1 MEVKKLMSDKNVLF
15 TDELRLRITDL
26 EYKNMSNENFIK
38 EVQRIYVEETGK
50 PLSANIEVVR
60 SSEIQEVNNR
70 VPSSYDGTAIHFYS
84 KENNINEV
92 YIVSQGTTDTDDWL
106 YNIRAMQA
114 GKDVNQAENTNI
126 FTKEVI
132 NEFKEASHSNEVPKV
147 IGLSHSLAHNNNA
160 TSMLLHNNFDEI
172 YSVNGAQTNYYQLYI
187 SDSRFAL
194 KVNAE
199 FNITGASAEEVYS
212 IPPNELKT
220 FAEAYYKEKGT
231 VIHQVISS
239 DDPLNALANIRGFFT
254 LGDVTMIDTNPDK
267 PGLKA
272 IIDKIPDSEVKSLQD
287 FALVYAEGFQNGG
300 NNQGIEDLTGVNMDV
315 VDKIMNDGVGA
326 AVGTYFSKDLDDMI
340 SDVNEKVPPLLEK
353 VTNITSNADVI
364 FGELKNAG
372 YITNAQKQVAVEEL
386 ANIEKS
392 LKIIEEKINSID
404 ENRKMS
410 EEMMKGTKYS
420 PYAGQAA
427 MASGFNVMA
436 GDVDAAIAIYHEV
449 QNMQASAK
457 RLHEELGSVMEEIIA
472 SHGIVE
478 MLNALGASKNQGYSG
493 NDLVLMTGG
502 NQEIKVNIS
511 AAVRMYQEG
520 QQELQKKKTY
530 ITKIA
535 ERFQEHIIDDYE
547 NQKQKVISDIRN
559 IETNPCG
566 QLPLLRKHVFLPY
579 FSPVQIDKVEV
590 TEQFNGLSGM
600 DISHLMEG
608 LTKSL
613 TDNEDFLES
622 AKSNI
627 EQLFSKDRDLSI
639 LFNYVPGG

>member
-1 MEVKKLMSDKNVLF
+1 MSDKQLVE
-15 TDELRLRITDL
+15 TKELWLRITDL
-26 EYKNMSNENFIK
+26 GYKDISKK
-38 EVQRIYVEETGK
+38 EFAQEIQRIYIEETGQ
-50 PLSANIEVVR
+50 PLKGEISVVR
-60 SSEIQEVNNR
+60 SSEIDQIVKDEN
-70 VPSSYDGTAIHFYS
+70 SSYDGTAIHIYS
-84 KENNINEV
+84 KEQDVNEMYV
-92 YIVSQGTTDTDDWL
+92 ISQGTTDANDWL

-114 GKDVNQAENTNI
+114 GVDTAQADSTNI
-126 FTKEVI
+126 FVKEAQK
-132 NEFKEASHSNEVPKV
+132 EFKERASVKEISST
-147 IGLSHSLAHNNNA
+147 IGLSHSLAHNNN
-160 TSMLLHNNFDEI
+160 TVSQLLNGNFDEV
-172 YSVNGAQTNYYQLYI
+172 YSVNGAQSTYFQLYQK
-187 SDSRFAL
+187 DHEFLGA
-194 KVNAE
+194 VNKK
-199 FNITGASAEEVYS
+199 FNISIGDYKAIYS
-212 IPPNELKT
+212 LPQNELKT

-340 SDVNEKVPPLLEK
+340 SDVNKKVPPLLEK

-478 MLNALGASKNQGYSG
+478 MLNALGASKNQGYLG

-547 NQKQKVISDIRN
+547 NQKQKVLSDIRN

>member
-1 MEVKKLMSDKNVLF
+1 MSDNQLVKTN
-15 TDELRLRITDL
+15 ELWLRITDL
-26 EYKNMSNENFIK
+26 GYKDISKEEFVR
-38 EVQRIYVEETGK
+38 EVQRIYIEETGK
-50 PLSANIEVVR
+50 PLKGEISVVR
-60 SSEIQEVNNR
+60 SSEFDRVNKYNN
-70 VPSSYDGTAIHFYS
+70 SSYDGTAIHIYS
-84 KENNINEV
+84 KEQDVNEMYV
-92 YIVSQGTTDTDDWL
+92 VSQGTTDTDDWL
-106 YNIRAMQA
+106 YNLRAMQA
-114 GKDVNQAENTNI
+114 GIDTSQAKSTEI
-126 FTKEVI
+126 FVKEAQK
-132 NEFKEASHSNEVPKV
+132 EFKKKESIEDISST
-147 IGLSHSLAHNNNA
+147 IGLSHSLAHNNN
-160 TSMLLHNNFDEI
+160 TVSQLLTENFDEI
-172 YSVNGAQTNYYQLYI
+172 YSVNGAQSTYFQLYQR
-187 SDSRFAL
+187 DFEFREAV
-194 KVNAE
+194 KE
-199 FNITGASAEEVYS
+199 KFNISLADSKAIYS
-212 IPPNELKT
+212 LPQDELKT

-478 MLNALGASKNQGYSG
+478 MLNALGASKNQGYLG

-547 NQKQKVISDIRN
+547 NQKQKVLSDIRN

>member
-1 MEVKKLMSDKNVLF
+1 MSDKQLVE
-15 TDELRLRITDL
+15 TKELWLRITDL
-26 EYKNMSNENFIK
+26 GYKDISKK
-38 EVQRIYVEETGK
+38 EFAQEIQRIYIEETGQ
-50 PLSANIEVVR
+50 PLKGEISVVR
-60 SSEIQEVNNR
+60 SSEIDQIVKDEN
-70 VPSSYDGTAIHFYS
+70 SSYDGTAIHIYS
-84 KENNINEV
+84 KEQDVNEMYV
-92 YIVSQGTTDTDDWL
+92 ISQGTTDANDWL

-114 GKDVNQAENTNI
+114 GVDTAQADSTNI
-126 FTKEVI
+126 FVKEAQK
-132 NEFKEASHSNEVPKV
+132 EFKERASVKEISST
-147 IGLSHSLAHNNNA
+147 IGLSHSLAHNNN
-160 TSMLLHNNFDEI
+160 TVSQLLNGNFDEV
-172 YSVNGAQTNYYQLYI
+172 YSVNGAQSTYFQLYQK
-187 SDSRFAL
+187 DHEFLGA
-194 KVNAE
+194 VNKK
-199 FNITGASAEEVYS
+199 FNISIGDYKAIYS
-212 IPPNELKT
+212 LPQNELKT

-300 NNQGIEDLTGVNMDV
+300 NNQGIEDLTSVNMDV

-340 SDVNEKVPPLLEK
+340 SDVNKKVPPLLEK

-472 SHGIVE
+472 SHGIIE
-478 MLNALGASKNQGYSG
+478 MLNALGASKNQGYLG

-547 NQKQKVISDIRN
+547 NQKQKVLSDIRN

-622 AKSNI
+622 TKSNI

>member
-1 MEVKKLMSDKNVLF
+1 MSDSQLVETK
-15 TDELRLRITDL
+15 ELWLRVTDL
-26 EYKNMSNENFIK
+26 GYKDISKEELAR
-38 EVQRIYVEETGK
+38 EVQRIYIEETGNTLK
-50 PLSANIEVVR
+50 GEISVLR
-60 SSEIQEVNNR
+60 SSELEDNT
-70 VPSSYDGTAIHFYS
+70 SSYDGTAIHIYS
-84 KENNINEV
+84 KEQDVNEMYV
-92 YIVSQGTTDTDDWL
+92 VSQGTTDADDWL
-106 YNIRAMQA
+106 YNIRAMHA
-114 GKDVNQAENTNI
+114 GLDTNQADSTDRFVEEAR
-126 FTKEVI
+126 KV
-132 NEFKEASHSNEVPKV
+132 FKEKASIEEISST
-147 IGLSHSLAHNNNA
+147 IGLSHSLAHNNN
-160 TSMLLHNNFDEI
+160 TVSQLLNGNFDEI
-172 YSVNGAQTNYYQLYI
+172 YSVNGAQSTYFQLYQR
-187 SDSRFAL
+187 DFGFREAV
-194 KVNAE
+194 KE
-199 FNITGASAEEVYS
+199 GFNISSTDYKAIYS
-212 IPPNELKT
+212 LPQNELKT

-340 SDVNEKVPPLLEK
+340 SDVNKKVPPLLEK

-472 SHGIVE
+472 SHGIIE
-478 MLNALGASKNQGYSG
+478 MLNALGASKNQGYLG

-547 NQKQKVISDIRN
+547 NQKQKVLSDIRN

-622 AKSNI
+622 TKSNI

>member
-1 MEVKKLMSDKNVLF
+1 MSDNQLVKTN
-15 TDELRLRITDL
+15 ELWLRITDL
-26 EYKNMSNENFIK
+26 GYKDISKEEFVR
-38 EVQRIYVEETGK
+38 EVQRIYIEETGK
-50 PLSANIEVVR
+50 PLKGEISVVR
-60 SSEIQEVNNR
+60 SSEFDRVNKYNN
-70 VPSSYDGTAIHFYS
+70 SSYDGTAIHIYS
-84 KENNINEV
+84 KEQDVNEMYV
-92 YIVSQGTTDTDDWL
+92 VSQGTTDTDDWL
-106 YNIRAMQA
+106 YNLRAMQA
-114 GKDVNQAENTNI
+114 GIDTSQAKSTEI
-126 FTKEVI
+126 FVKEAQK
-132 NEFKEASHSNEVPKV
+132 EFKKKESIEDISST
-147 IGLSHSLAHNNNA
+147 IGLSHSLAHNNN
-160 TSMLLHNNFDEI
+160 TVSQLLTENFDEI
-172 YSVNGAQTNYYQLYI
+172 YSVNGAQSTYFQLYQR
-187 SDSRFAL
+187 DFEFREAV
-194 KVNAE
+194 KE
-199 FNITGASAEEVYS
+199 KFNISLADSKAIYS
-212 IPPNELKT
+212 LPQDELKT

-340 SDVNEKVPPLLEK
+340 SDVNKKVPPLLEK

-478 MLNALGASKNQGYSG
+478 MLNALGASKNQGYLG

-547 NQKQKVISDIRN
+547 NQKQKVLSDIRN

-622 AKSNI
+622 TKSNI

>member
-199 FNITGASAEEVYS
+199 FNITGASSEEVYS

-239 DDPLNALANIRGFFT
+239 DDPLNALASIRGFFT
-254 LGDVTMIDTNPDK
+254 LGDVTMIDTNPDR

-340 SDVNEKVPPLLEK
+340 SDVNKKVPPLLEK

-478 MLNALGASKNQGYSG
+478 MLNALGASKNQGYLG

-547 NQKQKVISDIRN
+547 NQKQKVLSDIRN

>member
-1 MEVKKLMSDKNVLF
+1 MSDNQLVKTN
-15 TDELRLRITDL
+15 ELWLRITDL
-26 EYKNMSNENFIK
+26 GYKDISKEEFVR
-38 EVQRIYVEETGK
+38 EVQRIYIEETGK
-50 PLSANIEVVR
+50 PLKGEISVVR
-60 SSEIQEVNNR
+60 SSEFDRVNKYNN
-70 VPSSYDGTAIHFYS
+70 SSYDGTAIHIYS
-84 KENNINEV
+84 KEQDVNEMYV
-92 YIVSQGTTDTDDWL
+92 VSQGTTDTDDWL
-106 YNIRAMQA
+106 YNLRAMQA
-114 GKDVNQAENTNI
+114 GIDTSQAKSTEI
-126 FTKEVI
+126 FVKEAQK
-132 NEFKEASHSNEVPKV
+132 EFKKKESIEDISST
-147 IGLSHSLAHNNNA
+147 IGLSHSLAHNNN
-160 TSMLLHNNFDEI
+160 TVSQLLTENFDEI
-172 YSVNGAQTNYYQLYI
+172 YSVNGAQSTYFQLYQR
-187 SDSRFAL
+187 DFEFREAV
-194 KVNAE
+194 KE
-199 FNITGASAEEVYS
+199 KFNISLADSKAIYS
-212 IPPNELKT
+212 LPQDELKT

-340 SDVNEKVPPLLEK
+340 SDVNKKVPPLLEK

-472 SHGIVE
+472 SHGIIE
-478 MLNALGASKNQGYSG
+478 MLNALGASKNQGYLG

-547 NQKQKVISDIRN
+547 NQKQKVLSDIRN

-622 AKSNI
+622 TKSNI

>member
-1 MEVKKLMSDKNVLF
+1 MSGNQLVE
-15 TDELRLRITDL
+15 TNELWLRITDL
-26 EYKNMSNENFIK
+26 GYKDISK
-38 EVQRIYVEETGK
+38 EEFAQEVERIYIEETGK
-50 PLSANIEVVR
+50 PLKGEISVVR
-60 SSEIQEVNNR
+60 SSEIDQIVKDEN
-70 VPSSYDGTAIHFYS
+70 SSYDGTAIHIYS
-84 KENNINEV
+84 KEQDVNEMYV
-92 YIVSQGTTDTDDWL
+92 VSQGTTNADDWL

-114 GKDVNQAENTNI
+114 GVDTAQADSTNT
-126 FTKEVI
+126 FVKEAQK
-132 NEFKEASHSNEVPKV
+132 EFKERASVEEISST
-147 IGLSHSLAHNNNA
+147 IGLSHSLAHNNN
-160 TSMLLHNNFDEI
+160 TVSQLLNGNFDEV
-172 YSVNGAQTNYYQLYI
+172 YSVNGAQSTYFQLYKK
-187 SDSRFAL
+187 DFEFRDE
-194 KVNAE
+194 VNKK
-199 FNITGASAEEVYS
+199 FNISLADSKAIYS
-212 IPPNELKT
+212 LPQDELKT

-254 LGDVTMIDTNPDK
+254 LGDVTMIDTNLDK

-478 MLNALGASKNQGYSG
+478 MLNALGASKNQGYLG

-547 NQKQKVISDIRN
+547 NQKQKVLSDIRN

>member
-1 MEVKKLMSDKNVLF
+1 MSDKQLVE
-15 TDELRLRITDL
+15 TKELWLRITDL
-26 EYKNMSNENFIK
+26 GYKDISKK
-38 EVQRIYVEETGK
+38 EFAQEIQRIYIEETGQ
-50 PLSANIEVVR
+50 PLKGEISVVR
-60 SSEIQEVNNR
+60 SSEIDQIVKDEN
-70 VPSSYDGTAIHFYS
+70 SSYDGTAIHIYS
-84 KENNINEV
+84 KEQDVNEMYV
-92 YIVSQGTTDTDDWL
+92 ISQGTTDANDWL

-114 GKDVNQAENTNI
+114 GVDTAQADSTNI
-126 FTKEVI
+126 FVKEAQK
-132 NEFKEASHSNEVPKV
+132 EFKERASVKEISST
-147 IGLSHSLAHNNNA
+147 IGLSHSLAHNNN
-160 TSMLLHNNFDEI
+160 TVSQLLNGNFDEV
-172 YSVNGAQTNYYQLYI
+172 YSVNGAQSTYFQLYQK
-187 SDSRFAL
+187 DHEFLGA
-194 KVNAE
+194 VNKK
-199 FNITGASAEEVYS
+199 FNISIGDYKAIYS
-212 IPPNELKT
+212 LPQDELKT

-340 SDVNEKVPPLLEK
+340 SDVNKKVPPLLEK

-392 LKIIEEKINSID
+392 LKIIKEKINSID

-478 MLNALGASKNQGYSG
+478 MLNALGASKNQGYLG

-547 NQKQKVISDIRN
+547 NQKQKVLSDIRN

>member
-1 MEVKKLMSDKNVLF
+1 MSGNQLVE
-15 TDELRLRITDL
+15 TNELWLRITDL
-26 EYKNMSNENFIK
+26 GYKDISK
-38 EVQRIYVEETGK
+38 EEFAQEVERIYIEETGK
-50 PLSANIEVVR
+50 PLKGEISVVR
-60 SSEIQEVNNR
+60 SSEIDQIVKDEN
-70 VPSSYDGTAIHFYS
+70 SSYDGTAIHIYS
-84 KENNINEV
+84 KEQDVNEMYV
-92 YIVSQGTTDTDDWL
+92 VSQGTTNADDWL

-114 GKDVNQAENTNI
+114 GVDTAQADSTNT
-126 FTKEVI
+126 FVKEAQK
-132 NEFKEASHSNEVPKV
+132 EFKERASVEEISST
-147 IGLSHSLAHNNNA
+147 IGLSHSLAHNNN
-160 TSMLLHNNFDEI
+160 TVSQLLNGNFDEV
-172 YSVNGAQTNYYQLYI
+172 YSVNGAQSTYFQLYKK
-187 SDSRFAL
+187 DFEFRDE
-194 KVNAE
+194 VNKK
-199 FNITGASAEEVYS
+199 FNISLADSKAIYS
-212 IPPNELKT
+212 LPQDELKT

-340 SDVNEKVPPLLEK
+340 SDVNKKVPPLLEK

-478 MLNALGASKNQGYSG
+478 MLNALGASKNQGYLG

-547 NQKQKVISDIRN
+547 NQKQKVLSDIRN

>member
-1 MEVKKLMSDKNVLF
+1 MSDKNVLF

-199 FNITGASAEEVYS
+199 FNITGASSEEVYS

-340 SDVNEKVPPLLEK
+340 SDVNKKVPPLLEK

-478 MLNALGASKNQGYSG
+478 MLNALGASKNQGYLG

-547 NQKQKVISDIRN
+547 NQKQKVLSNIRN

-622 AKSNI
+622 TKSNI

>member
-1 MEVKKLMSDKNVLF
+1 MSDKQLVE
-15 TDELRLRITDL
+15 TKELWLRITDL
-26 EYKNMSNENFIK
+26 GYKDISKK
-38 EVQRIYVEETGK
+38 EFAQEIQRIYIEETGQ
-50 PLSANIEVVR
+50 PLKGEISVVR
-60 SSEIQEVNNR
+60 SSEIDQIVKDEN
-70 VPSSYDGTAIHFYS
+70 SSYDGTAIHIYS
-84 KENNINEV
+84 KEQDVNEMYV
-92 YIVSQGTTDTDDWL
+92 ISQGTTDANDWL

-114 GKDVNQAENTNI
+114 GVDTAQADSTNI
-126 FTKEVI
+126 FVKEAQK
-132 NEFKEASHSNEVPKV
+132 EFKERASVKEISST
-147 IGLSHSLAHNNNA
+147 IGLSHSLAHNNN
-160 TSMLLHNNFDEI
+160 TVSQLLNGNFDEV
-172 YSVNGAQTNYYQLYI
+172 YSVNGAQSTYFQLYQK
-187 SDSRFAL
+187 DHEFLGA
-194 KVNAE
+194 VNKK
-199 FNITGASAEEVYS
+199 FNISIGDYKAIYS
-212 IPPNELKT
+212 LPQNELKT

-340 SDVNEKVPPLLEK
+340 SDVNKKVPPLLEK

-392 LKIIEEKINSID
+392 LKIIKEKINSID

-410 EEMMKGTKYS
+410 EEMMEGTKYS

-478 MLNALGASKNQGYSG
+478 MLNALGASKNQGYLG

-547 NQKQKVISDIRN
+547 NQKQKVLSNIRN

-622 AKSNI
+622 TKSNI

>member
-1 MEVKKLMSDKNVLF
+1 MSGNQLVE
-15 TDELRLRITDL
+15 TNELWLRITDL
-26 EYKNMSNENFIK
+26 GYKDISK
-38 EVQRIYVEETGK
+38 EEFAQEVERIYIEETGK
-50 PLSANIEVVR
+50 PLKGEISVVR
-60 SSEIQEVNNR
+60 SSEIDQIVKDEN
-70 VPSSYDGTAIHFYS
+70 SSYDGTAIHIYS
-84 KENNINEV
+84 KEQDVNEMYV
-92 YIVSQGTTDTDDWL
+92 VSQGTTNADDWL

-114 GKDVNQAENTNI
+114 GVDTAQADSTNT
-126 FTKEVI
+126 FVKEAQK
-132 NEFKEASHSNEVPKV
+132 EFKERASVEEISST
-147 IGLSHSLAHNNNA
+147 IGLSHSLAHNNN
-160 TSMLLHNNFDEI
+160 TVSQLLNGNFDEV
-172 YSVNGAQTNYYQLYI
+172 YSVNGAQSTYFQLYKK
-187 SDSRFAL
+187 DFEFRDE
-194 KVNAE
+194 VNKK
-199 FNITGASAEEVYS
+199 FNISSADSKAIYS
-212 IPPNELKT
+212 LPQDELKT

-340 SDVNEKVPPLLEK
+340 SDVNKKVPPLLEK

-472 SHGIVE
+472 SHGIIE
-478 MLNALGASKNQGYSG
+478 MLNALGASKNQGYLG

-547 NQKQKVISDIRN
+547 NQKQKVLSDIRN

-622 AKSNI
+622 TKSNI

>member
-1 MEVKKLMSDKNVLF
+1 MSDSQLVETK
-15 TDELRLRITDL
+15 ELWLRVTDL
-26 EYKNMSNENFIK
+26 GYKDISKEELAR
-38 EVQRIYVEETGK
+38 EVQRIYMEETGNSLK
-50 PLSANIEVVR
+50 GEISVLR
-60 SSEIQEVNNR
+60 SSELEDNT
-70 VPSSYDGTAIHFYS
+70 SSYDGTAIHIYS
-84 KENNINEV
+84 KEQDVNEMYV
-92 YIVSQGTTDTDDWL
+92 VSQGTTDADDWL
-106 YNIRAMQA
+106 YNIRAMHA
-114 GKDVNQAENTNI
+114 GLDTNQADSTDRFVEEAR
-126 FTKEVI
+126 KV
-132 NEFKEASHSNEVPKV
+132 FKEKASIEEISST
-147 IGLSHSLAHNNNA
+147 IGLSHSLAHNNN
-160 TSMLLHNNFDEI
+160 TVSQLLNGNFDEI
-172 YSVNGAQTNYYQLYI
+172 YSVNGAQSTYFQLYQR
-187 SDSRFAL
+187 DFGFREAV
-194 KVNAE
+194 KE
-199 FNITGASAEEVYS
+199 GFNISSTDYKAIYS
-212 IPPNELKT
+212 LPQNELKT

-478 MLNALGASKNQGYSG
+478 MLNALGASKNQGYLG

-547 NQKQKVISDIRN
+547 NQKQKVLSDIRN

>member
-1 MEVKKLMSDKNVLF
+1 MSDKQLVE
-15 TDELRLRITDL
+15 TKELWLRITDL
-26 EYKNMSNENFIK
+26 GYKDISKK
-38 EVQRIYVEETGK
+38 EFAQEIQRIYIEETGQ
-50 PLSANIEVVR
+50 PLKGEISVVR
-60 SSEIQEVNNR
+60 SSEIDQIVKDEN
-70 VPSSYDGTAIHFYS
+70 SSYDGTAIHIYS
-84 KENNINEV
+84 KEQDVNEMYV
-92 YIVSQGTTDTDDWL
+92 ISQGTTDANDWL

-114 GKDVNQAENTNI
+114 GVDTAQADSTNI
-126 FTKEVI
+126 FVKEAQK
-132 NEFKEASHSNEVPKV
+132 EFKERASVKEISST
-147 IGLSHSLAHNNNA
+147 IGLSHSLAHNNN
-160 TSMLLHNNFDEI
+160 TVSQLLNGNFDEV
-172 YSVNGAQTNYYQLYI
+172 YSVNGAQSTYFQLYQK
-187 SDSRFAL
+187 DHEFLGA
-194 KVNAE
+194 VNKK
-199 FNITGASAEEVYS
+199 FNISIGDYKAIYS
-212 IPPNELKT
+212 LPQNELKT

-340 SDVNEKVPPLLEK
+340 SDVNKKVPPLLEK

-472 SHGIVE
+472 SHGITE
-478 MLNALGASKNQGYSG
+478 MLNALGASKNQGYLG

-547 NQKQKVISDIRN
+547 NQKQKVLSDIRN

-622 AKSNI
+622 TKSNI

>member
-1 MEVKKLMSDKNVLF
+1 MSGNQLVE
-15 TDELRLRITDL
+15 TNELWLRITDL
-26 EYKNMSNENFIK
+26 GYKDISK
-38 EVQRIYVEETGK
+38 EEFAQEVERIYIEETGK
-50 PLSANIEVVR
+50 PLKGEISVVR
-60 SSEIQEVNNR
+60 SSEIDQIVKDEN
-70 VPSSYDGTAIHFYS
+70 SSYDGTAIHIYS
-84 KENNINEV
+84 KEQDVNEMYV
-92 YIVSQGTTDTDDWL
+92 VSQGTTNADDWL

-114 GKDVNQAENTNI
+114 GVDTAQADSTNT
-126 FTKEVI
+126 FVKEAQK
-132 NEFKEASHSNEVPKV
+132 EFKERASVEEISST
-147 IGLSHSLAHNNNA
+147 IGLSHSLAHNNN
-160 TSMLLHNNFDEI
+160 TVSQLLNGNFDEV
-172 YSVNGAQTNYYQLYI
+172 YSVNGAQSTYFQLYKK
-187 SDSRFAL
+187 DFEFRDE
-194 KVNAE
+194 VNKK
-199 FNITGASAEEVYS
+199 FNISLADSKAIYS
-212 IPPNELKT
+212 LPQDELKT

-340 SDVNEKVPPLLEK
+340 SDVNKKVPPLLDK

-547 NQKQKVISDIRN
+547 NQKQKVLSDIRN

-622 AKSNI
+622 TKSNI

>member
-1 MEVKKLMSDKNVLF
+1 MSGNQLVE
-15 TDELRLRITDL
+15 TNELWLRITDL
-26 EYKNMSNENFIK
+26 GYKDISK
-38 EVQRIYVEETGK
+38 EEFAQEVERIYIEETGK
-50 PLSANIEVVR
+50 PLKGEISVVR
-60 SSEIQEVNNR
+60 SSEIDQIVKDEN
-70 VPSSYDGTAIHFYS
+70 SSYDGTAIHIYS
-84 KENNINEV
+84 KEQDVNEMYV
-92 YIVSQGTTDTDDWL
+92 VSQGTTNADDWL

-114 GKDVNQAENTNI
+114 GVDTAQADSTNT
-126 FTKEVI
+126 FVKEAQK
-132 NEFKEASHSNEVPKV
+132 EFKERASVEEISST
-147 IGLSHSLAHNNNA
+147 IGLSHSLAHNNN
-160 TSMLLHNNFDEI
+160 TVSQLLNGNFDEV
-172 YSVNGAQTNYYQLYI
+172 YSVNGAQSTYFQLYKK
-187 SDSRFAL
+187 DFEFRDE
-194 KVNAE
+194 VNKK
-199 FNITGASAEEVYS
+199 FNISSADSKAIYS
-212 IPPNELKT
+212 LPQDELKT

-340 SDVNEKVPPLLEK
+340 SDVNKKVPPLLEK

-472 SHGIVE
+472 SHGIIE
-478 MLNALGASKNQGYSG
+478 MLNALGASKNQGYLG

-547 NQKQKVISDIRN
+547 NQKQKVLSDIRN

-622 AKSNI
+622 TKSNI

-639 LFNYVPGG
+639 LFNYVLGG

>member
-1 MEVKKLMSDKNVLF
+1 MSDNQLVKTN
-15 TDELRLRITDL
+15 ELWLRITDL
-26 EYKNMSNENFIK
+26 GYKDISK
-38 EVQRIYVEETGK
+38 EEFAQEVERIYIEETGK
-50 PLSANIEVVR
+50 PLKGEISVVR
-60 SSEIQEVNNR
+60 SSEIDQIVKDEN
-70 VPSSYDGTAIHFYS
+70 SSYDGTAIHIYS
-84 KENNINEV
+84 KEQDVNEMYV
-92 YIVSQGTTDTDDWL
+92 VSQGTTNADDWL

-114 GKDVNQAENTNI
+114 GVDTAQADSTNT
-126 FTKEVI
+126 FVKEAQK
-132 NEFKEASHSNEVPKV
+132 EFKERASVEEISST
-147 IGLSHSLAHNNNA
+147 IGLSHSLAHNNN
-160 TSMLLHNNFDEI
+160 TVSQLLNGNFDEV
-172 YSVNGAQTNYYQLYI
+172 YSVNGAQSTYFQLYQR
-187 SDSRFAL
+187 DFEFRKAV
-194 KVNAE
+194 KE
-199 FNITGASAEEVYS
+199 KFNISLADSKAIYS
-212 IPPNELKT
+212 LPQNELKT

-340 SDVNEKVPPLLEK
+340 SDVNKKVPPLLEK

-392 LKIIEEKINSID
+392 LKIIKEKINSID

-410 EEMMKGTKYS
+410 EEMMEGTKYS

-436 GDVDAAIAIYHEV
+436 GDVDAAIAIYHEM

-472 SHGIVE
+472 SHGIIE
-478 MLNALGASKNQGYSG
+478 MLNALGASKNQGYLG

-547 NQKQKVISDIRN
+547 NQKQKVLSDIRN

-622 AKSNI
+622 TKSNI

>member
-1 MEVKKLMSDKNVLF
+1 MSGNQLVE
-15 TDELRLRITDL
+15 TNELWLRITDL
-26 EYKNMSNENFIK
+26 GYKDISK
-38 EVQRIYVEETGK
+38 EEFAQEVERIYIEETGK
-50 PLSANIEVVR
+50 PLKGEISVVR
-60 SSEIQEVNNR
+60 SSEIDQIVKDEN
-70 VPSSYDGTAIHFYS
+70 SSYDGTAIHIYS
-84 KENNINEV
+84 KEQDVNEMYV
-92 YIVSQGTTDTDDWL
+92 VSQGTTNADDWL

-114 GKDVNQAENTNI
+114 GVDTAQADSTNT
-126 FTKEVI
+126 FVKEAQK
-132 NEFKEASHSNEVPKV
+132 EFKERASVEEISST
-147 IGLSHSLAHNNNA
+147 IGLSHSLAHNNN
-160 TSMLLHNNFDEI
+160 TVSQLLNGNFDEV
-172 YSVNGAQTNYYQLYI
+172 YSVNGAQSTYFQLYKK
-187 SDSRFAL
+187 DFEFRDE
-194 KVNAE
+194 VNKK
-199 FNITGASAEEVYS
+199 FNISSADSKAIYS
-212 IPPNELKT
+212 LPQDELKT

-340 SDVNEKVPPLLEK
+340 SDVNKKVPPLLEK

-472 SHGIVE
+472 SHGIIE
-478 MLNALGASKNQGYSG
+478 MLNALGASKNQGYLG

-547 NQKQKVISDIRN
+547 NQKQKVLSDIRN

>member
-1 MEVKKLMSDKNVLF
+1 MSDKQLVE
-15 TDELRLRITDL
+15 TKELWLRITDL
-26 EYKNMSNENFIK
+26 GYKDISKK
-38 EVQRIYVEETGK
+38 EFAQEIQRIYIEETGQ
-50 PLSANIEVVR
+50 PLKGEISVVR
-60 SSEIQEVNNR
+60 SSEIDQIVKDEN
-70 VPSSYDGTAIHFYS
+70 SSYDGTAIHIYS
-84 KENNINEV
+84 KEQDVNEMYV
-92 YIVSQGTTDTDDWL
+92 ISQGTTDANDWL

-114 GKDVNQAENTNI
+114 GVDTAQADSTNI
-126 FTKEVI
+126 FVKEAQK
-132 NEFKEASHSNEVPKV
+132 EFKERASVKEISST
-147 IGLSHSLAHNNNA
+147 IGLSHSLAHNNN
-160 TSMLLHNNFDEI
+160 TVSQLLNGNFDEV
-172 YSVNGAQTNYYQLYI
+172 YSVNGAQSTYFQLYQK
-187 SDSRFAL
+187 DHEFLGA
-194 KVNAE
+194 VNKK
-199 FNITGASAEEVYS
+199 FNISIGDYKAIYS
-212 IPPNELKT
+212 LPQNELKT

-340 SDVNEKVPPLLEK
+340 SDVNKKVPPLLEK

-472 SHGIVE
+472 SHGIIE
-478 MLNALGASKNQGYSG
+478 MLNALGASKNQGYLG

-547 NQKQKVISDIRN
+547 NQKQKVLSDIRN

-622 AKSNI
+622 TKSNI

>member
-1 MEVKKLMSDKNVLF
+1 MSDSQLVETK
-15 TDELRLRITDL
+15 ELWLRVTDL
-26 EYKNMSNENFIK
+26 GYKDISKEELAR
-38 EVQRIYVEETGK
+38 EVQRIYIEETGNTLK
-50 PLSANIEVVR
+50 GEISVLR
-60 SSEIQEVNNR
+60 SSELEDNT
-70 VPSSYDGTAIHFYS
+70 SSYDGTAIHIYS
-84 KENNINEV
+84 KEQDVNEMYV
-92 YIVSQGTTDTDDWL
+92 VSQGTTDADDWL
-106 YNIRAMQA
+106 YNIRAMHA
-114 GKDVNQAENTNI
+114 GLDTNQADSTDRFVEEAR
-126 FTKEVI
+126 KV
-132 NEFKEASHSNEVPKV
+132 FKEKASIEEISST
-147 IGLSHSLAHNNNA
+147 IGLSHSLAHNNN
-160 TSMLLHNNFDEI
+160 TVSQLLNGNFDEI
-172 YSVNGAQTNYYQLYI
+172 YSVNGAQSTYFQLYQR
-187 SDSRFAL
+187 DFGFREAV
-194 KVNAE
+194 KE
-199 FNITGASAEEVYS
+199 GFNISSTDYKAIYS
-212 IPPNELKT
+212 LPQNELKT

-300 NNQGIEDLTGVNMDV
+300 NNRGIEDLTGVNMDV

-340 SDVNEKVPPLLEK
+340 SDVNKKVPPLLEK

-392 LKIIEEKINSID
+392 LKIIKEKINSID

-427 MASGFNVMA
+427 MVSGFNVMA

-547 NQKQKVISDIRN
+547 NQKQKVLSNIRN

-622 AKSNI
+622 TKSNI

>member
-1 MEVKKLMSDKNVLF
+1 MSDNQLVE
-15 TDELRLRITDL
+15 TNELWLRITDL
-26 EYKNMSNENFIK
+26 GYKDISK
-38 EVQRIYVEETGK
+38 EEFAQEVERIYIEETGK
-50 PLSANIEVVR
+50 PLKGEISVVR
-60 SSEIQEVNNR
+60 SSEINQIAKDEN
-70 VPSSYDGTAIHFYS
+70 SSYDGTAIHIYS
-84 KENNINEV
+84 KEQDVNEMYV
-92 YIVSQGTTDTDDWL
+92 ISQGTTDANDWL

-114 GKDVNQAENTNI
+114 GVDTAQADSTNT
-126 FTKEVI
+126 FVKEAQK
-132 NEFKEASHSNEVPKV
+132 EFKERASVEEISST
-147 IGLSHSLAHNNNA
+147 IGLSHSLAHNNN
-160 TSMLLHNNFDEI
+160 TVSQLLNGNFDEI
-172 YSVNGAQTNYYQLYI
+172 YSVNGAQSTYFQLYQN
-187 SDSRFAL
+187 DYKFAEAV
-194 KVNAE
+194 KE
-199 FNITGASAEEVYS
+199 KFNISSTDYKAIYS
-212 IPPNELKT
+212 LPQNELKT

-340 SDVNEKVPPLLEK
+340 SDVNKKVPPLLEK

-410 EEMMKGTKYS
+410 EEMMEGTKYS

-436 GDVDAAIAIYHEV
+436 GDVNAAIAIYHEV

-472 SHGIVE
+472 SHGITE
-478 MLNALGASKNQGYSG
+478 MLNALGASKNQGYLG

-547 NQKQKVISDIRN
+547 NQKQKVLSDIRN

-622 AKSNI
+622 TKSNI

>member
-1 MEVKKLMSDKNVLF
+1 MSKDNNVLL
-15 TDELRLRITDL
+15 TDELRLRIINL
-26 EYKNMSNENFIK
+26 EYKDISNEEFTN
-38 EVQRIYVEETGK
+38 EVRRIYMEEVGK
-50 PLSANIEVVR
+50 PLEVDVSVIK
-60 SSEIQEVNNR
+60 SSELSNVNNT
-70 VPSSYDGTAIHFYS
+70 VPSSYDGTAIQFYS
-84 KENNINEV
+84 KQQDINEV

-106 YNIRAMQA
+106 YNIRAMQV
-114 GKDVNQAENTNI
+114 GKDTNQAENTDI
-126 FTKEVI
+126 FA
-132 NEFKEASHSNEVPKV
+132 NEAKKIFQEKNGDIHPVT
-147 IGLSHSLAHNNNA
+147 IGLSHSLAHNNNS
-160 TSMLLHNNFDEI
+160 TSHLLYDTFDEI
-172 YSVNGAQTNYYQLYI
+172 YSVNGAQTNYYQLYF
-187 SDSRFAL
+187 SDNKFEEV
-194 KVNAE
+194 VNGK
-199 FNITGASAEEVYS
+199 FNISLFDNPNKVYS

-340 SDVNEKVPPLLEK
+340 SDVNKKVPPLLEK

-547 NQKQKVISDIRN
+547 NQKQKVLSDIRN

>member
-1 MEVKKLMSDKNVLF
+1 MSDNQLVKTN
-15 TDELRLRITDL
+15 ELWLRITDL
-26 EYKNMSNENFIK
+26 GYKDISKEEFVR
-38 EVQRIYVEETGK
+38 EVQRIYIEETGK
-50 PLSANIEVVR
+50 PLKGEISVVR
-60 SSEIQEVNNR
+60 SSEFDRVNKYNN
-70 VPSSYDGTAIHFYS
+70 SSYDGTAIHIYS
-84 KENNINEV
+84 KEQDVNEMYV
-92 YIVSQGTTDTDDWL
+92 VSQGTTDTDDWL
-106 YNIRAMQA
+106 YNLRAMQA
-114 GKDVNQAENTNI
+114 GIDTSQAKSTEI
-126 FTKEVI
+126 FVKEAQK
-132 NEFKEASHSNEVPKV
+132 EFKKKESIEDISST
-147 IGLSHSLAHNNNA
+147 IGLSHSLAHNNN
-160 TSMLLHNNFDEI
+160 TVSQLLTENFDEI
-172 YSVNGAQTNYYQLYI
+172 YSVNGAQSTYFQLYQR
-187 SDSRFAL
+187 DFEFREAV
-194 KVNAE
+194 KE
-199 FNITGASAEEVYS
+199 KFNISLADSKAIYS
-212 IPPNELKT
+212 LPQDELKT

-340 SDVNEKVPPLLEK
+340 SDVNKKVPPLLEK

-478 MLNALGASKNQGYSG
+478 MLNALGASKNQGYLG

-547 NQKQKVISDIRN
+547 NQKQKVLSNIRN

-622 AKSNI
+622 TKSNI

>member
-1 MEVKKLMSDKNVLF
+1 MSDKQLVE
-15 TDELRLRITDL
+15 TKELWLRITDL
-26 EYKNMSNENFIK
+26 GYKDISKK
-38 EVQRIYVEETGK
+38 EFAQEIQRIYIEETGQ
-50 PLSANIEVVR
+50 PLKGEISVVR
-60 SSEIQEVNNR
+60 SSEIDQIVKDEN
-70 VPSSYDGTAIHFYS
+70 SSYDGTAIHIYS
-84 KENNINEV
+84 KEQDVNEMYV
-92 YIVSQGTTDTDDWL
+92 ISQGTTDANDWL

-114 GKDVNQAENTNI
+114 GVDTAQADSTNI
-126 FTKEVI
+126 FVKEAQK
-132 NEFKEASHSNEVPKV
+132 EFKERASVKEISST
-147 IGLSHSLAHNNNA
+147 IGLSHSLAHNNN
-160 TSMLLHNNFDEI
+160 TVSQLLNGNFDEV
-172 YSVNGAQTNYYQLYI
+172 YSVNGAQSTYFQLYQK
-187 SDSRFAL
+187 DHEFL
-194 KVNAE
+194 GTVNKK
-199 FNITGASAEEVYS
+199 FNISIGDYKAIYS
-212 IPPNELKT
+212 LPQDELKT

-267 PGLKA
+267 PGLKS

-340 SDVNEKVPPLLEK
+340 SDVNKKVPPLLEK

-392 LKIIEEKINSID
+392 LKIIKEKINSID

-547 NQKQKVISDIRN
+547 NQKQKVLSDIRN

>member
-1 MEVKKLMSDKNVLF
+1 MSGNQLVE
-15 TDELRLRITDL
+15 TNELWLRITDL
-26 EYKNMSNENFIK
+26 GYKDISK
-38 EVQRIYVEETGK
+38 EEFAQEVERIYIEETGK
-50 PLSANIEVVR
+50 PLKGEISVVR
-60 SSEIQEVNNR
+60 SSEIDQIVKDEN
-70 VPSSYDGTAIHFYS
+70 SSYDGTAIHIYS
-84 KENNINEV
+84 KEQDVNEMYV
-92 YIVSQGTTDTDDWL
+92 VSQGTTNADDWL

-114 GKDVNQAENTNI
+114 GVDTAQADSTNT
-126 FTKEVI
+126 FVKEAQK
-132 NEFKEASHSNEVPKV
+132 EFKERASVEEISST
-147 IGLSHSLAHNNNA
+147 IGLSHSLAHNNN
-160 TSMLLHNNFDEI
+160 TVSQLLNGNFDEV
-172 YSVNGAQTNYYQLYI
+172 YSVNGAQSTYFQLYKK
-187 SDSRFAL
+187 DFEFRDE
-194 KVNAE
+194 VNKK
-199 FNITGASAEEVYS
+199 FNISSADSKAIYS
-212 IPPNELKT
+212 LPQDELKT

-340 SDVNEKVPPLLEK
+340 SDVNKKVPPLLEK

-392 LKIIEEKINSID
+392 LKIIKEKINSID

-410 EEMMKGTKYS
+410 EEMMEGTKYS

-436 GDVDAAIAIYHEV
+436 GDVNAAIAIYHEV

-472 SHGIVE
+472 SHGITE
-478 MLNALGASKNQGYSG
+478 MLNALGASKNQGYLG

-547 NQKQKVISDIRN
+547 NQKQKVLSDIRN

-566 QLPLLRKHVFLPY
+566 QLPLLRKHVFLAY

>member
-1 MEVKKLMSDKNVLF
+1 MSDNQLVETK
-15 TDELRLRITDL
+15 EIWLRVTDL
-26 EYKNMSNENFIK
+26 GYKDISKEEFAQ
-38 EVQRIYVEETGK
+38 EVQRIYIEETGK
-50 PLSANIEVVR
+50 PLKGEISVLR
-60 SSEIQEVNNR
+60 SSEINQIAKDEN
-70 VPSSYDGTAIHFYS
+70 SSYDGTAIHIYS
-84 KENNINEV
+84 KEQDVNEMYV
-92 YIVSQGTTDTDDWL
+92 VSQGTMDTDDWL

-114 GKDVNQAENTNI
+114 GIDVSQAKSTDLFVE
-126 FTKEVI
+126 KAKK
-132 NEFKEASHSNEVPKV
+132 EFKSQASIEEISST
-147 IGLSHSLAHNNNA
+147 IGLSHSLGHNNN
-160 TSMLLHNNFDEI
+160 TVSQLLYGTFDDI
-172 YSVNGAQTNYYQLYI
+172 YSGNGAQPTYFQLYQ
-187 SDSRFAL
+187 SDVQFSKAVQE
-194 KVNAE
+194 K
-199 FNITGASAEEVYS
+199 FNINDYDYKAIYS
-212 IPPNELKT
+212 LPQDEIKNFTKV
-220 FAEAYYKEKGT
+220 YYKERAKS
-231 VIHQVISS
+231 VHQDISS
-239 DDPLNALANIRGFFT
+239 DDPLNATANTRGFVT

-340 SDVNEKVPPLLEK
+340 SDVNKKVPPLLEK

-478 MLNALGASKNQGYSG
+478 MLNALGASKNQGYLG

-547 NQKQKVISDIRN
+547 NQKQKVLSDIRN

>member
-1 MEVKKLMSDKNVLF
+1 MSDNQLVKTN
-15 TDELRLRITDL
+15 ELWLRITDL
-26 EYKNMSNENFIK
+26 GYKDISKEEFVR
-38 EVQRIYVEETGK
+38 EVQRIYIEETGK
-50 PLSANIEVVR
+50 PLKGEISVVR
-60 SSEIQEVNNR
+60 SSEFDRVNKYNN
-70 VPSSYDGTAIHFYS
+70 SSYDGTAIHIYS
-84 KENNINEV
+84 KEQDVNEMYV
-92 YIVSQGTTDTDDWL
+92 VSQGTTDTDDWL
-106 YNIRAMQA
+106 YNLRAMQA
-114 GKDVNQAENTNI
+114 GIDTSQAKSTEI
-126 FTKEVI
+126 FVKEAQK
-132 NEFKEASHSNEVPKV
+132 EFKKKESIEDISST
-147 IGLSHSLAHNNNA
+147 IGLSHSLAHNNN
-160 TSMLLHNNFDEI
+160 TVSQLLTENFDEI
-172 YSVNGAQTNYYQLYI
+172 YSVNGAQSTYFQLYQR
-187 SDSRFAL
+187 DFEFREAV
-194 KVNAE
+194 KE
-199 FNITGASAEEVYS
+199 KFNISLADSKAIYS
-212 IPPNELKT
+212 LPQDELKT

-254 LGDVTMIDTNPDK
+254 LGDVTMIDTNLDK

-340 SDVNEKVPPLLEK
+340 SDVNKKVPPLLEK

-478 MLNALGASKNQGYSG
+478 MLNALGASKNQGYLG

-547 NQKQKVISDIRN
+547 NQKQKVLSDIRN
-559 IETNPCG
+559 IETNLCG

>member
-1 MEVKKLMSDKNVLF
+1 MSGNQLVE
-15 TDELRLRITDL
+15 TNELWLRITDL
-26 EYKNMSNENFIK
+26 GYKDISK
-38 EVQRIYVEETGK
+38 EEFAQEVERIYIEETGK
-50 PLSANIEVVR
+50 PLKGEISVVR
-60 SSEIQEVNNR
+60 SSEIDQIVKDEN
-70 VPSSYDGTAIHFYS
+70 SSYDGTAIHIYS
-84 KENNINEV
+84 KEQDVNEMYV
-92 YIVSQGTTDTDDWL
+92 VSQGTTNADDWL

-114 GKDVNQAENTNI
+114 GVDTAQADSTNT
-126 FTKEVI
+126 FVKEAQK
-132 NEFKEASHSNEVPKV
+132 EFKERASVEEISST
-147 IGLSHSLAHNNNA
+147 IGLSHSLAHNNN
-160 TSMLLHNNFDEI
+160 TVSQLLNGNFDEV
-172 YSVNGAQTNYYQLYI
+172 YSVNGAQSTYFQLYKK
-187 SDSRFAL
+187 DFEFRDE
-194 KVNAE
+194 VNKK
-199 FNITGASAEEVYS
+199 FNISLADSKAIYS
-212 IPPNELKT
+212 LPQDELKT

-340 SDVNEKVPPLLEK
+340 SDVNKKVPPLLEK

-364 FGELKNAG
+364 FGELKSAG

-472 SHGIVE
+472 SHGIIE
-478 MLNALGASKNQGYSG
+478 MLNALGASKNQGYLG

-547 NQKQKVISDIRN
+547 NQKQKVLSNIRN

-622 AKSNI
+622 TKSNI

>member
-1 MEVKKLMSDKNVLF
+1 MSDSQLVETK
-15 TDELRLRITDL
+15 ELWLRVTDL
-26 EYKNMSNENFIK
+26 GYKDISKEELAR
-38 EVQRIYVEETGK
+38 EVQRIYIEETGNTLK
-50 PLSANIEVVR
+50 GEISVLR
-60 SSEIQEVNNR
+60 SSELEDNT
-70 VPSSYDGTAIHFYS
+70 SSYDGTAIHIYS
-84 KENNINEV
+84 KEQDVNEMYV
-92 YIVSQGTTDTDDWL
+92 VSQGTTDADDWL
-106 YNIRAMQA
+106 YNIRAMHA
-114 GKDVNQAENTNI
+114 GLDTNQADSTDRFVEEAR
-126 FTKEVI
+126 KV
-132 NEFKEASHSNEVPKV
+132 FKEKASIEEISST
-147 IGLSHSLAHNNNA
+147 IGLSHSLAHNNN
-160 TSMLLHNNFDEI
+160 TVSQLLNGNFDEI
-172 YSVNGAQTNYYQLYI
+172 YSVNGAQSTYFQLYQR
-187 SDSRFAL
+187 DFGFREAV
-194 KVNAE
+194 KE
-199 FNITGASAEEVYS
+199 GFNISSTDYKAIYS
-212 IPPNELKT
+212 LPQNELKT

-340 SDVNEKVPPLLEK
+340 SDVNKKVPPLLEK

-478 MLNALGASKNQGYSG
+478 MLNALGASKNQGYLG

-547 NQKQKVISDIRN
+547 NQKQKVLSNIRN